1 MKKRFFALLLAVCIA
16 CTMLVMPASAGGSN
30 TAVQA
35 AVMLG
40 GLDSGQDAGAALTRG
55 QLAKLLAAFSSYRE
69 SAAAGNTS
77 GALFTDVAGS
87 DPLAAP
93 IRIAVQQGW
102 MSGYSDGS
110 FRPSNTVTLEEACAA
125 VLNLLGYDV
134 TTLNDTF
141 PTAQLNKARELGL
154 RSDLA
159 AGQGD
164 TLTIADGALLLYNAL
179 TAQTAEG
186 ETYGSTLGLTVTDG
200 QVDVSSVLLE
210 DVEGPFVAD
219 GSSQLPFEPEAVYRN
234 DEVTNSASLHT
245 YDVYYYNVNARTLW
259 IYTTK
264 AAGRI
269 TAVSPSASAPT
280 SVTVAGTEYTIGSSQ
295 AASALSSLNGGGVGQ
310 VVTLL
315 LGMDDEVVRVLT
327 GSEADQV
334 FYGVVQDSSRSLI
347 EDNGADVLQ
356 NVTVACTDGVTRT
369 VQVDKSLNYPAGWLV
384 EITVDENG
392 ESIRSIDEKHTS
404 GAFNSGSTALGGTA
418 LAEDVEIL
426 DTTGEGMAGTIRP
439 SRLSGVTLASDDVRY
454 YTTNEA
460 GEIDRLILDNVTG
473 DLWTYGVLDDVRNLT
488 DAAAAAI
495 DGTSG
500 SDTGSSGSSLST
512 LADSILPT
520 TSEILYGIIDG
531 SILSTFWESLTSSP
545 SSSLST
551 LADSILPTTSEILY
565 GIIDGSILSTFWES
579 LTSSPSSIASWLLS
593 AASDSTTG
601 PLSSVLGWLGD
612 GASYVCYI
620 DGENTAL
627 NTSVKYPVVA
637 GGIAVGKN
645 ASDEV
650 TSMRQLMPVLIDG
663 LGAASATSGGTRY
676 ETADDMQVYLWYKGQ
691 YFATTLSQVNPE
703 EYYLIGWRDNMC
715 CAAGNK
721 IRVLVAVKKD

>member
-40 GLDSGQDAGAALTRG
+40 GLDSGQDADAALTRG

-77 GALFTDVAGS
+77 GALFTDVTGS

-219 GSSQLPFEPEAVYRN
+219 GSTQLPFEPEAVYRN

-545 SSSLST
+545 SS
-551 LADSILPTTSEILY
+551 
-565 GIIDGSILSTFWES
+565 
-579 LTSSPSSIASWLLS
+579 IASWLLS

-650 TSMRQLMPVLIDG
+650 TSMQQLMPVLIDG

-703 EYYLIGWRDNMC
+703 EYYLIGWRDNMG

>member
-35 AVMLG
+35 AGMLG
-40 GLDSGQDAGAALTRG
+40 GLDGGQDAGAALTRG

-219 GSSQLPFEPEAVYRN
+219 GSIQLPFEPEAVYRN

-439 SRLSGVTLASDDVRY
+439 SRLSGVTLASDDVSY

-495 DGTSG
+495 DSTSG

-512 LADSILPT
+512 LADSILP
-520 TSEILYGIIDG
+520 S
-531 SILSTFWESLTSSP
+531 
-545 SSSLST
+545 
-551 LADSILPTTSEILY
+551 TSEILY

-650 TSMRQLMPVLIDG
+650 TSMQQLMPVLIDG

-703 EYYLIGWRDNMC
+703 EYYLIGWRDNMG

>member
-110 FRPSNTVTLEEACAA
+110 FRPSNTVTLEEACAS

-164 TLTIADGALLLYNAL
+164 TLTIADGTLLLYNAL

-219 GSSQLPFEPEAVYRN
+219 GSTQLPFEPEAVYRN

-392 ESIRSIDEKHTS
+392 ESIRSIDEKHTG

-545 SSSLST
+545 SS
-551 LADSILPTTSEILY
+551 
-565 GIIDGSILSTFWES
+565 
-579 LTSSPSSIASWLLS
+579 IASWLLS

-650 TSMRQLMPVLIDG
+650 TSMQQLMPVLIDG

-703 EYYLIGWRDNMC
+703 EYYLIGWRDNMG

>member
-219 GSSQLPFEPEAVYRN
+219 GSTQLPFEPEAVYRN

-439 SRLSGVTLASDDVRY
+439 SRLSGVTLQSGDVRY
-454 YTTNEA
+454 YTTNAA

-500 SDTGSSGSSLST
+500 SDTGSSG
-512 LADSILPT
+512 
-520 TSEILYGIIDG
+520 
-531 SILSTFWESLTSSP
+531 
-545 SSSLST
+545 SSLST

-650 TSMRQLMPVLIDG
+650 TSMQQLMPVLIDG

-703 EYYLIGWRDNMC
+703 EYYLIGWRDNMG

>member
-55 QLAKLLAAFSSYRE
+55 QLAKLLAAFSAYRE

-219 GSSQLPFEPEAVYRN
+219 GSTQLPFEPEAVYRN
-234 DEVTNSASLHT
+234 YEVTNSASLHT
-245 YDVYYYNVNARTLW
+245 YDVYYYNVNACTLW

-439 SRLSGVTLASDDVRY
+439 SRLSGVTLANDDVRY

-488 DAAAAAI
+488 SAAADVI
-495 DGTSG
+495 DEQIGRPSGDVTLPGGTT
-500 SDTGSSGSSLST
+500 TGSGNAA
-512 LADSILPT
+512 ADVANIILPS
-520 TSEILYGIIDG
+520 TSDILYGIIDG
-531 SILSTFWESLTSSP
+531 SIASTLWDSLTSSTG
-545 SSSLST
+545 SVASYVLR
-551 LADSILPTTSEILY
+551 LAADN
-565 GIIDGSILSTFWES
+565 
-579 LTSSPSSIASWLLS
+579 
-593 AASDSTTG
+593 TTG
-601 PLSSVLGWLGD
+601 AMSNILGWLGK

-620 DGENTAL
+620 NGESATLNTA
-627 NTSVKYPVVA
+627 VKYPVLA
-637 GGIAVGKN
+637 GGVAVSRSPSGTVKN
-645 ASDEV
+645 
-650 TSMRQLMPVLIDG
+650 MIQLMPVMIDKV
-663 LGAASATSGGTRY
+663 GAASVMSGSTRY
-676 ETADDMQVYLWYKGQ
+676 ETADNMQVYLWYRGQ
-691 YFATTLSQVNPE
+691 YYPTTLAQVNPA
-703 EYYLIGWRDNMC
+703 EYHLIGWYDNLGC
-715 CAAGNK
+715 TAGNK

>member
-55 QLAKLLAAFSSYRE
+55 QLARLLAAFSSYRE

-219 GSSQLPFEPEAVYRN
+219 GSTQLPFEPEAVYRN

-392 ESIRSIDEKHTS
+392 ENIRSIDEKHTS

-500 SDTGSSGSSLST
+500 SDTGTSG
-512 LADSILPT
+512 
-520 TSEILYGIIDG
+520 
-531 SILSTFWESLTSSP
+531 
-545 SSSLST
+545 SSLST

-650 TSMRQLMPVLIDG
+650 TSMQQLMPVLIDG

-703 EYYLIGWRDNMC
+703 EYYLIGWRDNMG

>member
-1 MKKRFFALLLAVCIA
+1 MKQRFIALLLAVCIA

-55 QLAKLLAAFSSYRE
+55 QLARLLAAFSSYRE

-219 GSSQLPFEPEAVYRN
+219 GSTQLPFEPEAVYRN

-295 AASALSSLNGGGVGQ
+295 AATVLSSLNGGGVGQ

-315 LGMDDEVVRVLT
+315 LGMNNEVVRVLT
-327 GSEADQV
+327 GEAADQV
-334 FYGVVQDSSRSLI
+334 FYGVVQNSARSLI
-347 EDNGADVLQ
+347 EDDGADVRQ
-356 NVTVACTDGVTRT
+356 SVTVACTDGVTRT
-369 VQVDKSLNYPAGWLV
+369 VNVDKSLNFPAGLLV
-384 EITVDENG
+384 EITVTGDGEQVARVDARSVSGTFNENG
-392 ESIRSIDEKHTS
+392 
-404 GAFNSGSTALGGTA
+404 TALGGTP
-418 LAEDVEIL
+418 LADGVEII
-426 DTTGEGMAGTIRP
+426 DTTAEGVAGAIRP
-439 SRLSGVTLASDDVRY
+439 SRLSGVTLDGNDVRY
-454 YTTNEA
+454 YTTNAA

-488 DAAAAAI
+488 SAAADVIDDQIGRPSGEVSLPSGTTGTGNAA
-495 DGTSG
+495 
-500 SDTGSSGSSLST
+500 
-512 LADSILPT
+512 ADVADIILPS
-520 TSEILYGIIDG
+520 TSDILYGIIDG
-531 SILSTFWESLTSSP
+531 SIASTLWDSLTSSTG
-545 SSSLST
+545 SVASYVLR
-551 LADSILPTTSEILY
+551 LAADN
-565 GIIDGSILSTFWES
+565 
-579 LTSSPSSIASWLLS
+579 
-593 AASDSTTG
+593 TTG
-601 PLSSVLGWLGD
+601 AMSNILGWLGK

-620 DGENTAL
+620 NGESATLNTA
-627 NTSVKYPVVA
+627 VKYPVLA
-637 GGIAVGKN
+637 GGVAVSRSPSGTVKN
-645 ASDEV
+645 
-650 TSMRQLMPVLIDG
+650 MIQLMPVMIDKV
-663 LGAASATSGGTRY
+663 GAASVMSGSTRY
-676 ETADDMQVYLWYKGQ
+676 ETADNMQVYLWYRGQ
-691 YFATTLSQVNPE
+691 YYPTTLAQVNPA
-703 EYYLIGWRDNMC
+703 EYHLIGWYDNLGC
-715 CAAGNK
+715 TAGNK

>member
-40 GLDSGQDAGAALTRG
+40 GLDSGQDADAALTRG
-55 QLAKLLAAFSSYRE
+55 QLAKLLAAFSAYRE

-219 GSSQLPFEPEAVYRN
+219 GSTQLPFEPEAVYRN

-384 EITVDENG
+384 KITVDENG

-439 SRLSGVTLASDDVRY
+439 SRLSGMTLASDDVRY

-500 SDTGSSGSSLST
+500 SDTGSSG
-512 LADSILPT
+512 
-520 TSEILYGIIDG
+520 
-531 SILSTFWESLTSSP
+531 
-545 SSSLST
+545 SSLST

-650 TSMRQLMPVLIDG
+650 TSMQQLMPVLIDG
-663 LGAASATSGGTRY
+663 MGAASATSGGTRY

-703 EYYLIGWRDNMC
+703 EYYLIGWRDNMG

>member
-55 QLAKLLAAFSSYRE
+55 QLARLLAAFSSYRE

-219 GSSQLPFEPEAVYRN
+219 GSTQLPFEPEAVYRN

-392 ESIRSIDEKHTS
+392 ENIRSIDEKHTS

-545 SSSLST
+545 SS
-551 LADSILPTTSEILY
+551 
-565 GIIDGSILSTFWES
+565 
-579 LTSSPSSIASWLLS
+579 IASWLLS

-650 TSMRQLMPVLIDG
+650 TSMQQLMPVLIDG

-703 EYYLIGWRDNMC
+703 EYYLIGWRDNMG

>member
-55 QLAKLLAAFSSYRE
+55 QLAKLLAAFSAYRE

-219 GSSQLPFEPEAVYRN
+219 GSTQLPFEPEAVYRN

-439 SRLSGVTLASDDVRY
+439 SRLSGVTLAGDDVRY

-500 SDTGSSGSSLST
+500 SDTGSSG
-512 LADSILPT
+512 
-520 TSEILYGIIDG
+520 
-531 SILSTFWESLTSSP
+531 
-545 SSSLST
+545 SSLST

-650 TSMRQLMPVLIDG
+650 TSMQQLMPVLIDG

-703 EYYLIGWRDNMC
+703 EYYLIGWRDNMG

>member
-125 VLNLLGYDV
+125 VLNLLGYDI

-219 GSSQLPFEPEAVYRN
+219 GSTQLPFEPEAVYRN

-545 SSSLST
+545 SS
-551 LADSILPTTSEILY
+551 
-565 GIIDGSILSTFWES
+565 
-579 LTSSPSSIASWLLS
+579 IASWLLS

-650 TSMRQLMPVLIDG
+650 TSMQQLMPVLIDG

-703 EYYLIGWRDNMC
+703 EYYLIGWRDNMG

>member
-219 GSSQLPFEPEAVYRN
+219 GSTQLPFEPEAVYRN

-384 EITVDENG
+384 KITVDENG
-392 ESIRSIDEKHTS
+392 ESIRAIDEKHTS

-545 SSSLST
+545 SS
-551 LADSILPTTSEILY
+551 
-565 GIIDGSILSTFWES
+565 
-579 LTSSPSSIASWLLS
+579 IASWLLS

-650 TSMRQLMPVLIDG
+650 TSMQQLMPVLIDG

-676 ETADDMQVYLWYKGQ
+676 ETADGMQVYLWYKGQ

-703 EYYLIGWRDNMC
+703 EYYLIGWRDNMG

>member
-219 GSSQLPFEPEAVYRN
+219 DSTQLPFEPEAVYRN

-392 ESIRSIDEKHTS
+392 ESIRSIDEKHTG

-545 SSSLST
+545 SS
-551 LADSILPTTSEILY
+551 
-565 GIIDGSILSTFWES
+565 
-579 LTSSPSSIASWLLS
+579 IASWLLS

-650 TSMRQLMPVLIDG
+650 TSMQQLMPVLIDG

-703 EYYLIGWRDNMC
+703 EYYLIGWRDNMG

>member
-110 FRPSNTVTLEEACAA
+110 FRPSNTVTLEEACAS

-141 PTAQLNKARELGL
+141 PTAQLNKTRELGL

-219 GSSQLPFEPEAVYRN
+219 GSTQLPFEPEAVYRN

-404 GAFNSGSTALGGTA
+404 GAFSSGSTALGGTA

-545 SSSLST
+545 SS
-551 LADSILPTTSEILY
+551 
-565 GIIDGSILSTFWES
+565 
-579 LTSSPSSIASWLLS
+579 IASWLLS

-650 TSMRQLMPVLIDG
+650 TSMQQLMPVLIDG

-703 EYYLIGWRDNMC
+703 EYYLIGWRDNMG

>member
-219 GSSQLPFEPEAVYRN
+219 GSIQLPFEPEAVYRN

-488 DAAAAAI
+488 SAAADVI
-495 DGTSG
+495 DEQIGRPSGDVTLPGGTT
-500 SDTGSSGSSLST
+500 TGSGNAA
-512 LADSILPT
+512 ADVANIILPS
-520 TSEILYGIIDG
+520 TSDILYGIIDG
-531 SILSTFWESLTSSP
+531 SIASTLWDSLTSSTG
-545 SSSLST
+545 SVASYVLR
-551 LADSILPTTSEILY
+551 LAADN
-565 GIIDGSILSTFWES
+565 
-579 LTSSPSSIASWLLS
+579 
-593 AASDSTTG
+593 TTG
-601 PLSSVLGWLGD
+601 AMSNILGWLGK

-620 DGENTAL
+620 NGESATLNTA
-627 NTSVKYPVVA
+627 VKYPVLA
-637 GGIAVGKN
+637 GGVAVSRSPSGTVKN
-645 ASDEV
+645 
-650 TSMRQLMPVLIDG
+650 MIQLMPVMIDKV
-663 LGAASATSGGTRY
+663 GAASVMSGSTRY
-676 ETADDMQVYLWYKGQ
+676 ETADNMQVYLWYRGQ
-691 YFATTLSQVNPE
+691 YYPTTLAQVNPA
-703 EYYLIGWRDNMC
+703 EYHLIGWYDNLGC
-715 CAAGNK
+715 TAGNK

>member
-219 GSSQLPFEPEAVYRN
+219 GSTQLPFEPEAVYRN

-245 YDVYYYNVNARTLW
+245 YDVYYYNVNACTLW

-545 SSSLST
+545 SS
-551 LADSILPTTSEILY
+551 
-565 GIIDGSILSTFWES
+565 
-579 LTSSPSSIASWLLS
+579 IASWLLS

-650 TSMRQLMPVLIDG
+650 TSMQQLMPVLIDG

-703 EYYLIGWRDNMC
+703 EYYLIGWRDNMG

>member
-219 GSSQLPFEPEAVYRN
+219 GSTQLPFEPEAVYRN

-356 NVTVACTDGVTRT
+356 NVTVACTDGVIRT

-392 ESIRSIDEKHTS
+392 ENIRSIDEKHTS

-545 SSSLST
+545 SS
-551 LADSILPTTSEILY
+551 
-565 GIIDGSILSTFWES
+565 
-579 LTSSPSSIASWLLS
+579 IASWLLS

-650 TSMRQLMPVLIDG
+650 TSMQQLMPVLIDG

-676 ETADDMQVYLWYKGQ
+676 ETADGMQVYLWYKGQ

-703 EYYLIGWRDNMC
+703 EYYLIGWRDNMG

>member
-1 MKKRFFALLLAVCIA
+1 MKKRFFALLLTVCIA

-40 GLDSGQDAGAALTRG
+40 GLDSGQDADAALTRG

-93 IRIAVQQGW
+93 IRIVVQQGW

-219 GSSQLPFEPEAVYRN
+219 GSTQLPFEPEAVYRN

-280 SVTVAGTEYTIGSSQ
+280 SVTVAGTEYIIGSSQ

-392 ESIRSIDEKHTS
+392 ENIRSIDEKHTS

-500 SDTGSSGSSLST
+500 SDTGSSGN
-512 LADSILPT
+512 
-520 TSEILYGIIDG
+520 
-531 SILSTFWESLTSSP
+531 
-545 SSSLST
+545 SLST

-593 AASDSTTG
+593 AASDSTAG

-620 DGENTAL
+620 DGENTSL

-650 TSMRQLMPVLIDG
+650 TSMQQLMPVLIDG

-703 EYYLIGWRDNMC
+703 EYYLIGWRDNMG

>member
-164 TLTIADGALLLYNAL
+164 TLTIADGALLLYNVL

-219 GSSQLPFEPEAVYRN
+219 GSTQLPFEPEAVYRN

-545 SSSLST
+545 SS
-551 LADSILPTTSEILY
+551 
-565 GIIDGSILSTFWES
+565 
-579 LTSSPSSIASWLLS
+579 IASWLLS

-650 TSMRQLMPVLIDG
+650 TSMQQLMPVLIDG

-703 EYYLIGWRDNMC
+703 EYYLIGWRDNMG